1 MDNTEAFLQELT
13 EKVVSLFGF
22 TKESFSISK
31 GEEDNFNVTIQESE
45 DSGFLIGYHGKTLEA
60 IQFIL
65 TLILFYKNDKWQRV
79 SLEVGDYKKKKI
91 VYLESLA
98 EKAIEKAKFLKEKV
112 SLSPMTPAERRI
124 VHLYLKSRDDISSS
138 SEGEGLDRHIVISP
152 KKENEELL
160 SEETIVSN

>member
-1 MDNTEAFLQELT
+1 MDNTEVYLQELT

-31 GEEDNFNVTIQESE
+31 GEEDNFNITIKESE

-79 SLEVGDYKKKKI
+79 SLEVGDYKKKK
-91 VYLESLA
+91 VLYLESLA
-98 EKAIEKAKFLKEKV
+98 EKAIEKVKFVNESV
-112 SLSPMTPAERRI
+112 SLAPMTPAERRI
-124 VHLYLKSRDDISSS
+124 VHLYLKSRKDISSS
-138 SEGEGLDRHIVISP
+138 SEGEGVDRHIVISS
-152 KKENEELL
+152 KKEEDDSLEKEE
-160 SEETIVSN
+160 